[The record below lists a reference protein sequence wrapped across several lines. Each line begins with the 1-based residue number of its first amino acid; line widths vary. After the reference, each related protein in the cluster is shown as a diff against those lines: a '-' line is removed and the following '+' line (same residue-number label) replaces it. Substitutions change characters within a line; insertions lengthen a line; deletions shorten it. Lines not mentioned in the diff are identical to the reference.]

1 MFGKRFK
8 KNMLTKPREASK
20 ASNTS
25 IYGRNQRRRRSS
37 LMIIGISIPVLLALI
52 GVAIVVVRPYIKSN
66 AAPAVPNPNCTLIV
80 PANPLSA
87 QGLAT
92 PYQLF
97 APDAAANGPCNEANA
112 NQGAFVQATI
122 YNPATGAFSV
132 YSPLLI
138 DQGTQPAVAP
148 TVPTVPANAVVG
160 IWFGFNGT
168 NLTLQGVQG
177 PNTLAQGQCV
187 NGLNGSIF
195 GQFAYCNAPNFF
207 GAVNQGIARGLVKVP
222 ALATAKDGM
231 PCPTTRDFSVVDQDQ
246 SDNVQ
251 TQYLANANGQIA
263 QLTAANK

>member
-1 MFGKRFK
+1 
-8 KNMLTKPREASK
+8 MLTKPRVSDGQVDSSLYA
-20 ASNTS
+20 
-25 IYGRNQRRRRSS
+25 RRRRRRFS
-37 LMIIGISIPVLLALI
+37 PLLLI
-52 GVAIVVVRPYIKSN
+52 GVAVPVVIALIVGTVFVVSRTGSH
-66 AAPAVPNPNCTLIV
+66 AAAANPNCTLIV
-80 PANPLSA
+80 PRNPLSA

-97 APDAAANGPCNEANA
+97 APDAAQNGPCNEANA
-112 NQGAFVQATI
+112 NQSAFVQATI

-132 YSPLLI
+132 YSPLVI

-148 TVPTVPANAVVG
+148 TVPTLPASAVVG

-207 GAVNQGIARGLVKVP
+207 GAVNQGIANGLVKVP
-222 ALATAKDGM
+222 ALGTAKDE
-231 PCPTTRDFSVVDQDQ
+231 
-246 SDNVQ
+246 
-251 TQYLANANGQIA
+251 
-263 QLTAANK
+263 